1 MRSVCSRIGEWGRVA
16 SVALLV
22 VVVLSAVGCRGLG
35 RFPGR
40 ADERMSFQS
49 PLPALA
55 ERHLSLT
62 QIARHLTTRAQQANS
77 VRLQG
82 ELIVGA
88 AGRRN
93 PRQRF
98 DLLLFAKPPD
108 FARVR
113 ALQNGATF
121 FDVLLR
127 GQSLEVA
134 VVPDRTLYRGSVA
147 ELRQYPQVLGGVDV
161 RELLD
166 SLFIESA
173 LLRKLWRGGE
183 PLFYASRDHYE
194 IRFAIPRGGEE
205 RYQLRKADLL
215 VDRYQ
220 RFVSNRR
227 LAEIRFWRYELVEGK
242 YLIPTQIALEGTGGA
257 SVLLNAQQ
265 VSVNEPVTDALRAP
279 IPSADLQVKS
289 FAEAA
294 REF

>member
-1 MRSVCSRIGEWGRVA
+1 
-16 SVALLV
+16 
-22 VVVLSAVGCRGLG
+22 
-35 RFPGR
+35 
-40 ADERMSFQS
+40 
-49 PLPALA
+49 
-55 ERHLSLT
+55 LT
-62 QIARHLTTRAQQANS
+62 QIARHLTARAQQADS

-127 GQSLEVA
+127 GQNLEVA
-134 VVPDRTLYRGSVA
+134 VVPERTLYRGTLA
-147 ELRQYPQVLGGVDV
+147 ELRRYPQVLGGLDV

-166 SLFIESA
+166 SLFVESA
-173 LLRKLWRGGE
+173 LVRKLRRGGE
-183 PLFYASRDHYE
+183 PLFYTGRDHYE
-194 IRFAIPRGGEE
+194 IRFALPRGGEE
-205 RYQLRKADLL
+205 RYRLRQTDLL

-220 RFVSNRR
+220 RFLGNRR
-227 LAEIRFWRYELVEGK
+227 VAEIRIWRYDLVEGK
-242 YLIPTQIALEGTGGA
+242 YLVPTQFAVEATGGA
-257 SVLLNAQQ
+257 SVLLTAQQ
-265 VSVNEPVTDALRAP
+265 VTVNEPVTDALQSP
-279 IPSADLQVKS
+279 ISGVNLKVKS